1 MKTKNTGEKKNYPG
15 SRGSAGGWMMMLF
28 ITSAFMFILGVMVG
42 RNTAPVHFDMNTLEK
57 KLSQLPD
64 SVLSEK
70 DGKENNPPEIPE
82 KISFEFFD
90 RLKEKNEVDEYALG
104 RPRVLAP
111 KYEKPDLSQINIK
124 QPAGLVKPGPETV
137 VKTPEPESIE
147 IATQKQDQKLY
158 AIQVASLRDSQKAE
172 TIRDKY
178 RSRGY
183 PAFTQKAMVEG
194 KGRWS
199 RVRIGPYTNRSQAE
213 NDLLRLQKAG
223 VDAML
228 LPHEPGF

>member
-1 MKTKNTGEKKNYPG
+1 METKKTGFPESTLKG
-15 SRGSAGGWMMMLF
+15 SRGSAAGWMMMLF

-42 RNTAPVHFDMNTLEK
+42 RNTVPVHFDMNTLDE
-57 KLSQLPD
+57 KLSQLQS

-70 DGKENNPPEIPE
+70 SGQENGTSVFPEQ
-82 KISFEFFD
+82 ISFEFYD
-90 RLKEKNEVDEYALG
+90 RLREKNDIDEYAMG

-111 KYEKPDLSQINIK
+111 KYQKQDLSEIRIQ
-124 QPAGLVKPGPETV
+124 QPAGRAARKPEPARAPGPGHDE
-137 VKTPEPESIE
+137 KPAE
-147 IATQKQDQKLY
+147 KFY

-178 RSRGY
+178 KSRGY
-183 PAFTQKAMVEG
+183 PAFTQTAVVEG

-199 RVRIGPYTNRSQAE
+199 RVRIGPYTDRSQAE